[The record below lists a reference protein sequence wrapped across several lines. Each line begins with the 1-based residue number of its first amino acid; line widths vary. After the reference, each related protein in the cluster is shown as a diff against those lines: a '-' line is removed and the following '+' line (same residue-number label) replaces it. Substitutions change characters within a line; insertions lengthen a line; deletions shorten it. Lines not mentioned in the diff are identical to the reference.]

1 MLHALRVKRIDA
13 KTDFVTSAAGG
24 AGCRMRCGSMVRRG
38 KKGAWCGAARLMV
51 ADVASLLEGA
61 VEEGPDGLVDLAGNA
76 DVDLDPVHAE
86 VVHGFRAHAAG
97 EHHINIVVGHQLG
110 QHAGGV
116 TGVLDLL
123 PCDDPAVFHVE
134 EHESLALS
142 EMRRDHIPFPCYS
155 NFHCAITLYE
165 FLISICEGSHKTME
179 RGRAAPALFP
189 NAPPHHGNGMQPFL
203 WSTADHSSMHIEIAP
218 VEGLPLIREG
228 DDLPALICDRVA
240 FDDGDILCVASSVFS
255 KAKGYTRA
263 LASID
268 PGERAARI
276 GAMCGEDPRFIQA
289 VLDESE
295 DILLEAPFVL
305 STLACGHV
313 GVRAGVDQSNV
324 EDGLLILLPPDPMAA
339 AQEIR
344 ERIFGITGA
353 DVRVIL
359 TDTCGRSFRRGQT
372 GTAIGWSGT
381 PAIRD
386 YRGDTDLFGHVLKI
400 TEEAVVDEI
409 AGFANFVMGESNRG
423 VPAVVFRNCPA
434 WTGHDELYF
443 TADEDITRAALKKG
457 IQ

>member
-1 MLHALRVKRIDA
+1 
-13 KTDFVTSAAGG
+13 
-24 AGCRMRCGSMVRRG
+24 
-38 KKGAWCGAARLMV
+38 
-51 ADVASLLEGA
+51 
-61 VEEGPDGLVDLAGNA
+61 
-76 DVDLDPVHAE
+76 
-86 VVHGFRAHAAG
+86 
-97 EHHINIVVGHQLG
+97 
-110 QHAGGV
+110 
-116 TGVLDLL
+116 
-123 PCDDPAVFHVE
+123 
-134 EHESLALS
+134 
-142 EMRRDHIPFPCYS
+142 
-155 NFHCAITLYE
+155 
-165 FLISICEGSHKTME
+165 
-179 RGRAAPALFP
+179 
-189 NAPPHHGNGMQPFL
+189 
-203 WSTADHSSMHIEIAP
+203 MHIEIAP

-240 FDDGDILCVASSVFS
+240 FGDGDILCVASSVLS
-255 KAKGYTRA
+255 KAKGYTRT
-263 LASID
+263 LASIE
-268 PGERAARI
+268 PGERAERI

-305 STLACGHV
+305 SALACGHV

-324 EDGLLILLPPDPMAA
+324 EDGVLILLPSDPMAA

-344 ERIFGITGA
+344 EGIFGITGA

-386 YRGDTDLFGHVLKI
+386 YRGDTDLFGHVLRI

-409 AGFANFVMGESNRG
+409 AGFANFVMGESSRG

-443 TADEDITRAALKKG
+443 TADEDITRAALKKR